1 MLEFGIACVIAGLL
15 LFVSEQYLKESLF
28 SEINSRIAL
37 TLNTFHRTT
46 LDLDNYKRLPDQI
59 ANRVSSTILG
69 APVIQKDL
77 TYRFDFD
84 TKTHNIGGEPA
95 LRATMISTSTYV
107 NITDE
112 EQQCEVRESLPA
124 YGLNEQRNDY
134 DFYNVESDSTDE
146 MVFPSKH
153 SRQVIKNYISSRED
167 RSKLFSRL
175 ATLPPGFKL
184 KVKFE
189 GVAYLGVEEWIP
201 LEAYL
206 PTINMVCI
214 ASGDGLKFGGQPG
227 DAVRDIWDAS
237 EDQWE
242 LRGAVMPGQ
251 VLEFWVE

>member
-15 LFVSEQYLKESLF
+15 LFVSEQYLKEKLF
-28 SEINSRIAL
+28 DQITGQVAG
-37 TLNTFHRTT
+37 TLDTFHRTT
-46 LDLDNYKRLPDQI
+46 LDLQHYKRLPDQI
-59 ANRVSSTILG
+59 SKRLSTQILG

-77 TYRFDFD
+77 TYRFQFD
-84 TKTHNIGGEPA
+84 TKKHNIGGEPA

-124 YGLNEQRNDY
+124 YGFKEEREDY
-134 DFYNVESDSTDE
+134 DFYNVESDSADDR
-146 MVFPSKH
+146 VFPRKH
-153 SRQVIKNYISSRED
+153 SRQVIRNYISSRED
-167 RSKLFSRL
+167 RSKLFSRPS
-175 ATLPPGFKL
+175 TLPPGFKL

-206 PTINMVCI
+206 PTINMVCT

-227 DAVRDIWDAS
+227 DAVRDIWDARD
-237 EDQWE
+237 DQWE

-251 VLEFWVE
+251 VLEFWLE